1 MKLAALALLFIAWSA
16 AAANLDGRWAAEMAP
31 GGKKATTAKSAAVT
45 LDLKSQGSQLT
56 GSVIASK
63 GKHARPMA
71 IQDGK
76 IDGNRFTFATVQHVK
91 KGDVKFTWQGTL
103 NGEQISGT
111 RNRDG
116 AKRGVPFTAKRQG

>member
-1 MKLAALALLFIAWSA
+1 MLVIAWSA
-16 AAANLDGRWAAEMAP
+16 TAANLDGKWAAEVTP
-31 GGKKATTAKSAAVT
+31 GGKKGITANKTAVT

-63 GKHARPMA
+63 GKRARPMA
-71 IQDGK
+71 IQDGR
-76 IDGNRFTFATVQHVK
+76 IDGDRFTFTTVQRAK

-103 NGEQISGT
+103 NGAQISGT
-111 RNRDG
+111 RSRDA